1 MQRYETTP
9 PQNGAPMKTTGL
21 EEFIDVLPAPVFIK
35 DIKGTYVACNK
46 HFADFLGYGKD
57 DILGKKASDICPSDC
72 VEEYTKKDMELFQ
85 NPHKAQRYEFVLPS
99 FTGETRNVI
108 FHKNAL
114 LDTDGEAWGIIGCIK
129 DITEHRHR
137 QNSLE
142 EFNRE
147 LQQRVEKE
155 IADKMQKDKLLV
167 EQSKNALMGE
177 MIGVIAHQWRQPLN
191 AVAIIAQELKLD
203 NDDGELTK
211 EAVEYYSKKLVSL
224 VEHMNSTIDDFRSF
238 FKRGEP
244 HKSSV
249 VGILQE
255 SIRLLSGELKVNSIS
270 VKINGDDFELFTN
283 TSELKQVFINLL
295 VNAKDQIN
303 SVMPK
308 SREIAICLDKE
319 ANSIEV
325 ADYAGGV
332 CESIIKSV
340 FEPYVSTKGEKGT
353 GIGLYMVKMIVE
365 DRMGGK
371 ISVTNKDGGACFRLD
386 FKKM

>member
-1 MQRYETTP
+1 
-9 PQNGAPMKTTGL
+9 MKTSGL
-21 EEFIDVLPAPVFIK
+21 ESFIDVLPAPVFIK
-35 DIKGTYVACNK
+35 DTKGTYIACNS
-46 HFADFLGYGKD
+46 HFAHFLGLEKD
-57 DILGKKASDICPSDC
+57 DILGKKASDICTVYC
-72 VEEYTKKDMELFQ
+72 AEEYAKKDTELLQ
-85 NPHKAQRYEFVLPS
+85 NPQKPQRYEFMITS
-99 FTGETRNVI
+99 RTGESKNVV

-155 IADKMQKDKLLV
+155 IAEKTEKEKLLV

-224 VEHMNSTIDDFRSF
+224 VEHMNSTIDVFRSF

-249 VGILQE
+249 VGILGE
-255 SIRLLSGELKVNSIS
+255 SIRLLSEELKINSIS

-308 SREIAICLDKE
+308 SREITICLDKE
-319 ANSIEV
+319 ANSIEI